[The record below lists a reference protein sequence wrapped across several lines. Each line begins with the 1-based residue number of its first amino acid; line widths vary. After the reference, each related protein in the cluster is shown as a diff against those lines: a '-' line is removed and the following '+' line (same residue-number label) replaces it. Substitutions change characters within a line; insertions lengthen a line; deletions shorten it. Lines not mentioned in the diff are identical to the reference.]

1 MELPSSTSRLNGN
14 AQAMSFD
21 GGDYLQINDNS
32 LFKPTGSLTIS
43 AWAYSDDWSTSC
55 NSTKLILS
63 KTEQSSGYN
72 FEAALW
78 IQELVKS
85 AVKLCLAQAMSQI
98 LHTHVSLQNGWHH
111 FAVVHDHSSDQQIL
125 YIDGNIAELASSA
138 NEIVHG
144 SVPLLIGAEPNA
156 DGSASFGWRGQIDEV
171 MLYNRALNQDEIH
184 ALINVSDVNS
194 SIRSA
199 VSWSTMV
206 LITPQ

>member
-1 MELPSSTSRLNGN
+1 
-14 AQAMSFD
+14 MSFG

-63 KTEQSSGYN
+63 KTQSG
-72 FEAALW
+72 
-78 IQELVKS
+78 IQMFCGFRGEKIRSQIMLGS
-85 AVKLCLAQAMSQI
+85 RLCL
-98 LHTHVSLQNGWHH
+98 LTHPTSTLQNGWHH
-111 FAVVHDHSSDQQIL
+111 FAVVHDNTSDQQIL

-184 ALINVSDVNS
+184 ALINVNS
-194 SIRSA
+194 VPARRRR
-199 VSWSTMV
+199 VGQQWC
-206 LITPQ
+206 